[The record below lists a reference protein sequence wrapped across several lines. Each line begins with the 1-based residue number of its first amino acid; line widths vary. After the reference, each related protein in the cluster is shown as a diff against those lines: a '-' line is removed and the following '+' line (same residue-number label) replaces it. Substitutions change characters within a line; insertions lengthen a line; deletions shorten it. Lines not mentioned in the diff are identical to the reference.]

1 MARAQSM
8 ALMLEQVDQKY
19 GHIDNY
25 IEKELDYTK
34 EEIEQMRA
42 NLRGSAS

>member
-1 MARAQSM
+1 M

-19 GHIDNY
+19 GNIDTY
-25 IEKELDYTK
+25 ISEELDYTE